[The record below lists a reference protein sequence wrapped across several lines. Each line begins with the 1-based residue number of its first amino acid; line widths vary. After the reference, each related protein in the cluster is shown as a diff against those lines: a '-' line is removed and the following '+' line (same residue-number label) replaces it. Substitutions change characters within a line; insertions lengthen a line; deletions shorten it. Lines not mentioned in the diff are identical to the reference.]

1 MSVLRALLI
10 DDEPLARDAI
20 RSLLANDP
28 EIEVAGEGT
37 GTDGA
42 ALIARTRPDILFLD
56 IKMPEV
62 DGFALLQQVG
72 VEAVPAV
79 IFVTAY
85 DRYAL
90 RAFEVHALDYLLK
103 PFDDRRFA
111 VALVNAKERT
121 RARRRGDVDTRV
133 AELLAA
139 HAAPRTRFLIPAR
152 DKSIVVESSQI
163 DWVEAADCYVSLH
176 VGNATH
182 LLRQTMDELETQLDP
197 RQFFRA
203 HRSAI
208 VNLDR
213 IREVHPLFRGDC
225 ALVLADGRRIKLS
238 RGRRRDFEA
247 LFASTKS

>member
-1 MSVLRALLI
+1 MSVLRAILI

-56 IKMPEV
+56 IQMPEV

-111 VALVNAKERT
+111 VALANAKERA
-121 RARRRGDVDTRV
+121 RARRRGDVDARL

-139 HAAPRTRFLIPAR
+139 HAARRTRFLIPAR

-176 VGNATH
+176 VGKATH
-182 LLRQTMDELETQLDP
+182 LLRQTMDELEAQLDP

-213 IREVHPLFRGDC
+213 VREVHPLFRGDC
-225 ALVLADGRRIKLS
+225 ALILADGRRIKLS
-238 RGRRRDFEA
+238 RGRRHEFEA
-247 LFASTKS
+247 LFAATKP